1 MFVFQVKTT
10 NPKKYC
16 VRPNTGIVTPRS
28 TCDVIGTNMIILNPF
43 CYLFFFFFFFFF
55 KFGSY
60 ALWPSNELGTFFVCV
75 NGSYHASAKRGSC

>member
-28 TCDVIGTNMIILNPF
+28 TCDVIGTNMVILNPF
-43 CYLFFFFFFFFF
+43 FYLFFL
-55 KFGSY
+55 KKKIGSY